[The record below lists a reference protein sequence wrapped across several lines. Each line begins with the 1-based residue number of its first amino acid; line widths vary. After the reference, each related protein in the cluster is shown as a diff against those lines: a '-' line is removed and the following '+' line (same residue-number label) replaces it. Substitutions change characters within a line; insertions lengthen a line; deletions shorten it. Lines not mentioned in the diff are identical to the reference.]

1 MQTQEKNS
9 VVRYYLENFL
19 KQCNILYPIQGKRIK
34 DLFMILTHHRQEIK
48 LVEVVL
54 LCLQSLTTVQNSQQ
68 EFFHF
73 HPQRQE
79 LLYHLPVQ
87 GNKIH
92 EKSEL

>member
-1 MQTQEKNS
+1 
-9 VVRYYLENFL
+9 
-19 KQCNILYPIQGKRIK
+19 
-34 DLFMILTHHRQEIK
+34 MILTHHKQEIK

-54 LCLQSLTTVQNSQQ
+54 LRLPSLMTVQNSQQ

-79 LLYHLPVQ
+79 LSYHLPVQ

>member
-1 MQTQEKNS
+1 
-9 VVRYYLENFL
+9 
-19 KQCNILYPIQGKRIK
+19 
-34 DLFMILTHHRQEIK
+34 MILTHHRQEIK

-54 LCLQSLTTVQNSQQ
+54 LCLQCLLTVQNSQL

-73 HPQRQE
+73 HPQHQK
-79 LLYHLPVQ
+79 LLYYLPLQ